1 MKLREMKFRKEKY
14 LEKMVVKI
22 EGISLMRL
30 NIYTKYTS
38 KINFEENKKGILDR
52 VELGKKCFQKLV
64 KH

>member
-1 MKLREMKFRKEKY
+1 MRDGFEVERMKFRKEKY

-38 KINFEENKKGILDR
+38 KINFEENKKGI
-52 VELGKKCFQKLV
+52 ESNLGRNVFKSS
-64 KH
+64 

>member
-1 MKLREMKFRKEKY
+1 MKFRKEKY

-38 KINFEENKKGILDR
+38 KINFEENKKGI
-52 VELGKKCFQKLV
+52 ESNLGRNVFKS
-64 KH
+64 

>member
-1 MKLREMKFRKEKY
+1 MRDGFEVERMKFRKEKY

-38 KINFEENKKGILDR
+38 KINFEENKKGI
-52 VELGKKCFQKLV
+52 ESNLGRNVFKS
-64 KH
+64 